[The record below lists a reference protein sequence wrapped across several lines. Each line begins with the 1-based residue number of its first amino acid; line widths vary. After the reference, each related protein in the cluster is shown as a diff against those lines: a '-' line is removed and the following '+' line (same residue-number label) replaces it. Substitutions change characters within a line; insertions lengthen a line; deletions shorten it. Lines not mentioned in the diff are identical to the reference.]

1 MIKRCKVTKNATS
14 KIVFPSFFL
23 VIQALFMEEI
33 NIILMNENVDD
44 EEDAIEYAGFL
55 IIMKDLPN

>member
-1 MIKRCKVTKNATS
+1 MTKNATS

-33 NIILMNENVDD
+33 NIILMNENVDE

-55 IIMKDLPN
+55 IIMKGSSKLILIHI

>member
-1 MIKRCKVTKNATS
+1 MTKNATS